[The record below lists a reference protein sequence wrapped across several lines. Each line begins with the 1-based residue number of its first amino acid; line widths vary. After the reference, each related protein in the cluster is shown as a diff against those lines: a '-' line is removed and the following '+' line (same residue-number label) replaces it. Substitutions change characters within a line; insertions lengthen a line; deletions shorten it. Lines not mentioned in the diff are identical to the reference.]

1 MNIALAAVTRSLNVV
16 VHNDRKQSP
25 RNSLFICVIRR
36 VHINIMPVAVVMA
49 LVIVLVVSVVMEIL
63 VSKKH

>member
-25 RNSLFICVIRR
+25 RNSFFICVIRR
-36 VHINIMPVAVVMA
+36 VHINIMPVVVVMA

>member
-16 VHNDRKQSP
+16 VHNVRKKSP
-25 RNSLFICVIRR
+25 KNSFFICVIRR
-36 VHINIMPVAVVMA
+36 VHINIMPVVVVMA
-49 LVIVLVVSVVMEIL
+49 LVLVVSVVMEIL